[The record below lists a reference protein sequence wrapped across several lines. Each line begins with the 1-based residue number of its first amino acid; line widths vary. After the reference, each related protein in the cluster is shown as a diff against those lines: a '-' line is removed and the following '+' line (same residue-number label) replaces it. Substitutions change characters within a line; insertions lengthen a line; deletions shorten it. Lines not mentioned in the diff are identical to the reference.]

1 MKTGLIGIPGSGV
14 TSLFCLFSGRRYEDV
29 AFSGKAE
36 VNLGE
41 TKVPD
46 PRVDELTRIFEPK
59 KKVYA
64 ALEFADVPV
73 EMDAGGAF
81 ATSTVNHIR
90 NMDAIVMVI
99 RAFDNPTVPHPGG
112 SVDPLRDLESTLE
125 EAILTDLIQVEGKLE
140 RLAKEGRQKSRDALL
155 FETLKA
161 KLEESVPVRDMGL
174 DEAQLKEIAG
184 YRFLTE
190 KPWLAV
196 INTDPGEDIPPA
208 VGDALNSRGIAA
220 LALSAQFEL
229 ELMDL
234 DPDEQVEFLR
244 DMGLERGGRDRF
256 IRTVYACLDLI
267 SFLTYGKDE
276 CRAWSIPR
284 GSTAVEAA
292 GKIHSDLARGFIRAE
307 VIGYEDFTACG
318 GDMQAVK
325 KAGKFRM
332 EGKNYIVQDG
342 DLMTVLFNV

>member
-64 ALEFADVPV
+64 TVEFADVPV

-90 NMDAIVMVI
+90 TMDAIVMVI
-99 RAFDNPTVPHPGG
+99 RAFENPTVPHPRG

-140 RLAKEGRQKSRDALL
+140 RLAREGRQKSREAQL
-155 FETLKA
+155 FETLKSQ
-161 KLEESVPVRDMGL
+161 LEESVPIRDMDL
-174 DEAQLKEIAG
+174 DAGQLKDIAG

-196 INTDPGEDIPPA
+196 INTDPGEAIPEN
-208 VGDALNSRGIAA
+208 VKSHLETRGLTG
-220 LALSAQFEL
+220 LALSGQFEL

-234 DPDEQVEFLR
+234 EPDEQAEFLA
-244 DMGLERGGRDRF
+244 DMGLARGGRDRF
-256 IRTVYACLDLI
+256 IRTVYECLDLI

-276 CRAWSIPR
+276 CRAWSIER

-292 GKIHSDLARGFIRAE
+292 GKIHTDLARGFIRAE
-307 VIGYEDFTACG
+307 VIGYEDFMACG

-325 KAGKFRM
+325 KAGKLRM
-332 EGKNYIVQDG
+332 EGKHYIVHDG
-342 DLMTVLFNV
+342 DIFTVLFNV